1 MLEIVESRRLEEKAP
16 GSGEDALPIEHMTIQ
31 MGPAHPAMHGVV
43 RIELK
48 LDGETVVDADVHIG
62 YMHRG
67 FEKMSEIST
76 YTQVLP
82 YTDRLN
88 YVSPLINNVGY
99 VMAVE
104 KLLEVEV
111 PPRCQYIR
119 VLVSEMSRI
128 TDHLTSVAAM
138 SMELAAFTVFL
149 YFIKAREYFYEL
161 VEDIC
166 GARLTTTYTRVGG
179 LSHDLPEGFARKL
192 KKAIADTRE
201 VIDEVDAL
209 LSKNRIFYDR
219 TRGVGVVTAEEAI
232 QFGWSGPC
240 LRGSGVPF
248 DLRRNAPYLVYPK
261 LDFEVPTRKEGDTY
275 ARYEIRMEEMRQSL
289 RILEQAIDGIPE
301 GPIRISD
308 PRISLPDKSQ
318 VYNSIEGLMNHFKLI
333 IEGVRVPPG
342 EAYFAVEAANG
353 ELGFYIVA
361 DGSGKPYRCR
371 PRSPGF
377 ALVQGLGPIIRG
389 GMLADIVPIFGSLNY
404 IAGEVER

>member
-1 MLEIVESRRLEEKAP
+1 MLEIVENRRPDTSDTEASEP
-16 GSGEDALPIEHMTIQ
+16 LPIELMTVQ

-48 LDGETVVDADVHIG
+48 LDGENVVDADVHIG
-62 YMHRG
+62 YMHRA

-99 VMAVE
+99 VQCVE
-104 KLLEVEV
+104 KLLEIEV

-119 VLVSEMSRI
+119 VIVSEMSRI
-128 TDHLTSVAAM
+128 TDHLTCIAAM

-179 LSHDLPEGFARKL
+179 LSHDLPDGFARKL
-192 KKAIADTRE
+192 KKAIADTRDVIEE
-201 VIDEVDAL
+201 VEGLVA
-209 LSKNRIFYDR
+209 KNRIFYDR
-219 TRGVGVVTAEEAI
+219 TRGVGIVSAEQALSY
-232 QFGWSGPC
+232 GWTGPC
-240 LRGSGVPF
+240 LRASGVSY
-248 DLRRNAPYLVYPK
+248 DVRRDVPYLVYPK
-261 LDFEVPTRKEGDTY
+261 LDWQVITRTEGDTY
-275 ARYEIRMEEMRQSL
+275 ARFEVRIDEMRQSL
-289 RILEQAIDGIPE
+289 KMLEQAVDDIPE
-301 GPIRISD
+301 GPFRVSD

-342 EAYFAVEAANG
+342 EAYFAVEGANG

-377 ALVQGLGPIIRG
+377 ALTQGLAPTIKG
-389 GMLADIVPIFGSLNY
+389 GMLSDIVPVFGSLNY

>member
-1 MLEIVESRRLEEKAP
+1 MLEIVESRRPEGPEGDEP
-16 GSGEDALPIEHMTIQ
+16 LPIEYLTVQ

-43 RIELK
+43 RIELT

-62 YMHRG
+62 YMHRA

-104 KLLEVEV
+104 KLLEIET

-119 VLVSEMSRI
+119 VIVSEMSRI
-128 TDHLTSVAAM
+128 TDHLTCIGAM
-138 SMELAAFTVFL
+138 AMELAAFTAFL
-149 YFIKAREYFYEL
+149 YFIKAREYWYEL
-161 VEDIC
+161 VEDVS

-179 LSHDLPEGFARKL
+179 LSHDLPEGFARKM
-192 KKAIADTRE
+192 KKAIADTRG
-201 VIDEVDAL
+201 VIDEVDEL

-219 TRGVGVVTAEEAI
+219 TRGVAVVDAARALSY
-232 QFGWSGPC
+232 GWTGPC

-248 DLRRNAPYLVYPK
+248 DVRRNVPYLIYPK
-261 LDFEVPTRKEGDTY
+261 LDFEVPTRTEGDAY
-275 ARYEIRMEEMRQSL
+275 ARYEVRMEEMRQSL
-289 RILEQAIDGIPE
+289 RMLEQCIEGIPE
-301 GPIRISD
+301 GPFRVED
-308 PRISLPDKSQ
+308 PRISMPDKSD
-318 VYNSIEGLMNHFKLI
+318 VYNSIEGLMNHFKLVM
-333 IEGVRVPPG
+333 EGVRVPPG
-342 EAYFAVEAANG
+342 EAYFAVEGGNG

-371 PRSPGF
+371 PRAPGF
-377 ALVQGLGPIIRG
+377 ALTQGLGPMIIG
-389 GMLADIVPIFGSLNY
+389 GMVSDIVPAYGSLNY
-404 IAGEVER
+404 IAGEVEH

>member
-1 MLEIVESRRLEEKAP
+1 MLEIVENRRPDTSAAESSEP
-16 GSGEDALPIEHMTIQ
+16 LPIELMTVQ

-48 LDGETVVDADVHIG
+48 LDGENVVEADVHIG
-62 YMHRG
+62 YMHRA

-99 VMAVE
+99 VQCVE
-104 KLLEVEV
+104 KLLEIEV

-119 VLVSEMSRI
+119 VIVSEMSRI
-128 TDHLTSVAAM
+128 TDHLTCIAAM

-179 LSHDLPEGFARKL
+179 LSHDLPDGFARKL
-192 KKAIADTRE
+192 KKAIADTRDVIEE
-201 VIDEVDAL
+201 VEGLVA
-209 LSKNRIFYDR
+209 KNRIFYDR
-219 TRGVGVVTAEEAI
+219 TRGVGVVTGEQALNY
-232 QFGWSGPC
+232 GWTGPC
-240 LRGSGVPF
+240 LRASGVSY
-248 DLRRNAPYLVYPK
+248 DVRRDVPYLVYPK
-261 LDFEVPTRKEGDTY
+261 LDWQVITRTEGDTY
-275 ARYEIRMEEMRQSL
+275 ARFEVRIDEMRQSL
-289 RILEQAIDGIPE
+289 KMLEQAVDDIPE
-301 GPIRISD
+301 GPFRVTD

-342 EAYFAVEAANG
+342 EAYFAVEGANG

-377 ALVQGLGPIIRG
+377 ALTQGLAPTIKG
-389 GMLADIVPIFGSLNY
+389 GMLSDIVPVFGSLNY